1 MQRIALLQPH
11 LHRKKWLYSA
21 TAPSEIQYIYMVII
35 FLEPTEA
42 CLKQNLLQNTNIIL
56 YNLPNLP

>member
-21 TAPSEIQYIYMVII
+21 TAPSEIQYIYGYNIFRANRSMFETKLATEYKHYII
-35 FLEPTEA
+35 QFT
-42 CLKQNLLQNTNIIL
+42 
-56 YNLPNLP
+56 